1 MNTLKIVNHIQ
12 KYYADTFK
20 NAFLLLN
27 MCSQKDLNLLLSFF
41 NTPVLENNEV
51 SKKYL
56 QEFKKFNSTLGVILE
71 KSLDINIE
79 SLKEKI
85 DIFFLDIL
93 FPMVNKKEF
102 VMPEHVLNHDLLT
115 KNVYKSF
122 LKNIL
127 YKSILII
134 IDEMITNVL
143 FYKKK
148 LQTNVFFSA
157 SQELINKMFYQEQT
171 YLGFYHKLLNKYD
184 SGSDYIFPIYNYT
197 KGNIHFSK
205 IIYDKEKGGAF
216 DEDLGVEKIKTQLDN
231 LFVNSNNVI
240 KNVYDKEKIKRLEEL
255 LDNTKINNLI
265 NNKQLKLKPG
275 FNSIIKKIL
284 EKEEEKDNDN
294 NHESMAQQDLKKK
307 YFNDIFELD
316 KGQKITN
323 EDIYKIYK
331 EEPDKEQFIKYIVD
345 KTMHNNLLSQKK
357 NSEELKITSLID
369 DIFNHIL
376 KTDYDHNSL
385 NLQDDD
391 VKFILMLE
399 TLNSIKTSSIGNS
412 SNITVNLYKE
422 IDGAKINKDEISFN

>member
-1 MNTLKIVNHIQ
+1 MNTLKIINHIQ
-12 KYYADTFK
+12 KYYIDTFK
-20 NAFLLLN
+20 NGFLLLN
-27 MCSQKDLNLLLSFF
+27 ICSEKDLNLLLNFF
-41 NTPVLENNEV
+41 KTPILENNEI

-56 QEFKKFNSTLGVILE
+56 QEFKKFNSTFIMILD
-71 KSLDINIE
+71 KSLDVDIE

-85 DIFFLDIL
+85 DIFFLDIF
-93 FPMVNKKEF
+93 FPMVDKKEF
-102 VMPEHVLNHDLLT
+102 IMPQHILNHDLLT
-115 KNVYKSF
+115 KNIYKSF
-122 LKNIL
+122 LKNML
-127 YKSILII
+127 YKSVLTIV
-134 IDEMITNVL
+134 DEMINNVL

-148 LQTNVFFSA
+148 LETNVFFSA
-157 SQELINKMFYQEQT
+157 SQELINNMFYQEQT

-184 SGSDYIFPIYNYT
+184 STSDYVFPVYNYT
-197 KGNIHFSK
+197 KNNIHFSK
-205 IIYDKEKGGAF
+205 IIYDKEKGGGF
-216 DEDLGVEKIKTQLDN
+216 DEDRGVEKIKTQLNN

-275 FNSIIKKIL
+275 FNTIIKKII
-284 EKEEEKDNDN
+284 EKEGESKDGKNSVN
-294 NHESMAQQDLKKK
+294 TTQEDLKKK

-323 EDIYKIYK
+323 EDMYKIYK
-331 EEPDKEQFIKYIVD
+331 EEPDKEAFIKYLVD
-345 KTMHNNLLSQKK
+345 KTMHNNLLDQKN

-369 DIFNHIL
+369 GIFNNIL